1 MPTAARHR
9 IRMWVSRS
17 GKFAD
22 IYMWLDPRIR
32 PRRVTRRSD
41 LVMDGVARSANSYA
55 YFALRRSNGDSLSV
69 SHNLHTPR
77 LIERGV
83 KFGLPTIVLIR
94 EPSAVLAS
102 AMQFDEGGTPRH
114 IIDAY
119 STYYRTVEPLLDRVV
134 LADFTEV
141 IADFGAVIRRCN
153 ARFGTD
159 FIPYER
165 TDDGEKAIRETID
178 ELMAQTFSPDDVVA
192 KTPRPSDRRRT
203 VDDVLA
209 ELDSVDQHRLA
220 EAEQLYASI
229 RSAALHR

>member
-9 IRMWVSRS
+9 IRMWLSSS
-17 GKFAD
+17 GRLLD

-41 LVMDGVARSANSYA
+41 LVIDGVARSANSYS
-55 YFALRRSNGDSLSV
+55 YFALRQSNGDSLSI

-94 EPSAVLAS
+94 EPRAVLAS
-102 AMQFDEGGTPRH
+102 AMQFDAGVSARH
-114 IIDAY
+114 CIDAFN
-119 STYYRTVEPLLDRVV
+119 TYYRTVEPLLDRVV

-141 IADFGAVIRRCN
+141 ISDFGAVIRRCN

-159 FIPYER
+159 FVPYER
-165 TDDGEKAIRETID
+165 TDDSERA
-178 ELMAQTFSPDDVVA
+178 
-192 KTPRPSDRRRT
+192 
-203 VDDVLA
+203 
-209 ELDSVDQHRLA
+209 
-220 EAEQLYASI
+220 
-229 RSAALHR
+229 

>member
-9 IRMWVSRS
+9 IWMWVSRS
-17 GKFAD
+17 GKMAD

-41 LVMDGVARSANSYA
+41 LVMDGMARSANSYA
-55 YFALRRSNGDSLSV
+55 YFALRQSNGDSLSV

-94 EPSAVLAS
+94 EPRAVLAS
-102 AMQFDEGGTPRH
+102 VMQFDEDGSPRH
-114 IIDAY
+114 FIDAY
-119 STYYRTVEPLLDRVV
+119 TTYYRTVEPLLDRVV

-153 ARFGTD
+153 AKFGTD
-159 FIPYER
+159 LFP
-165 TDDGEKAIRETID
+165 
-178 ELMAQTFSPDDVVA
+178 MS
-192 KTPRPSDRRRT
+192 TPTMVRGR
-203 VDDVLA
+203 
-209 ELDSVDQHRLA
+209 SVRL
-220 EAEQLYASI
+220 ST
-229 RSAALHR
+229 S